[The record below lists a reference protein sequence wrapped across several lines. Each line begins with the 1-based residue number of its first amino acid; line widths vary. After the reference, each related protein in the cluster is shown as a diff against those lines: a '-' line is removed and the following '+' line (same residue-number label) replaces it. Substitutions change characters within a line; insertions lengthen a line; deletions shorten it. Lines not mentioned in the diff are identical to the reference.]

1 MLKRP
6 QGCAWGLCRVVP
18 GSAGV
23 LREDPASSPNDPPR
37 PRSPPQL
44 ESYIQTS
51 MKPEMVQLR
60 QTAVQN
66 QTATML
72 EIGSTLLN
80 QSAEQSRKLTDVE
93 AQVGGGRGT
102 WHVCPHVP
110 TTPGT
115 VVSDTVS
122 LLLEVRQFLE
132 VMNGLMHRCAEPPG
146 LCAREP

>member
-1 MLKRP
+1 MP
-6 QGCAWGLCRVVP
+6 
-18 GSAGV
+18 
-23 LREDPASSPNDPPR
+23 REDPASSPNDPMCPG
-37 PRSPPQL
+37 SPLQL

-51 MKPEMVQLR
+51 MKPEMAQLR

-93 AQVGGGRGT
+93 AQVGGGRGSR
-102 WHVCPHVP
+102 HVCPHVP

-115 VVSDTVS
+115 MVGDMVS
-122 LLLEVRQFLE
+122 LLLKVGRFPE
-132 VMNGLMHRCAEPPG
+132 VMHGLMHQCAEVPG
-146 LCAREP
+146 LRAGEP